1 MSVEN
6 GRYVVYDEGGME
18 ERRGRV
24 GREGLG
30 KNVSACV
37 FALVGLGDG

>member
-1 MSVEN
+1 MEN

-30 KNVSACV
+30 RNMYMSACV
-37 FALVGLGDG
+37 FAIVGVRG